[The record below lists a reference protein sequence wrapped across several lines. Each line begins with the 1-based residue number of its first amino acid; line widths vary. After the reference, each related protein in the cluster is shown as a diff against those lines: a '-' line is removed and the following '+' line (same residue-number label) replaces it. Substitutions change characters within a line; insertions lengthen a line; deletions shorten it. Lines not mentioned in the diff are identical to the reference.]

1 MVCVIWLQLG
11 SNSEATVSDVV
22 RGVDRPS
29 YKKNL
34 NMLSAFVHV
43 GGDTI
48 RTLSVIIGATI
59 STTAHIDTDK
69 WIVLMVIPLIRD
81 IIIAATTIGYD
92 TT

>member
-1 MVCVIWLQLG
+1 M
-11 SNSEATVSDVV
+11 SDVV

-69 WIVLMVIPLIRD
+69 
-81 IIIAATTIGYD
+81 
-92 TT
+92 